1 MTYVAF
7 DEIKWLC
14 AFTKYTTQIYHKA
27 TIYVK
32 ELILNQ
38 FNPFDIKCKILN
50 LMWQTSGNVSFG
62 DLGGWIFH
70 IFQEGALNNKRG
82 VGYWGVLKGI
92 DPQYLL
98 ELL

>member
-32 ELILNQ
+32 KLILNQ

-50 LMWQTSGNVSFG
+50 LM
-62 DLGGWIFH
+62 
-70 IFQEGALNNKRG
+70 
-82 VGYWGVLKGI
+82 
-92 DPQYLL
+92 
-98 ELL
+98 

>member
-50 LMWQTSGNVSFG
+50 LM
-62 DLGGWIFH
+62 
-70 IFQEGALNNKRG
+70 
-82 VGYWGVLKGI
+82 
-92 DPQYLL
+92 
-98 ELL
+98 